1 MKAVYINQAGGGL
14 NSLVYGDRPEP
25 EAGPGEV
32 VLRVRASALNHAD
45 LNVLEGRTS
54 TRGAPRVMGMDM
66 AGEVVQVSPTVSWL
80 KEGDRV
86 LVDNRIKCGT
96 CEPCLQGSDEYCVGQ
111 MRLGVNVDGGH
122 AQYCVV
128 PAVNAHQIPGWMGFD
143 EAASLPIAAHTAW
156 HCLVVRGQLQPWEDV
171 LIHAVGSGVGSTGL
185 EIAKHIGARVIAT
198 AGSDWKLEKAKELG
212 ADEVINYN
220 TTPEFSERVREFTGG
235 KGVDIIFD
243 VVGAAVWDE
252 SLLSLKPGGRLVITG
267 TTSGSRYDMDLRA
280 LQGTPLTLMGSGGR
294 SRRSFADMMRV
305 ISNGGLRGVVGK
317 TFPLEDAAD
326 AHKAMKDRNF
336 FGKLVLQIP

>member
-111 MRLGVNVDGGH
+111 MRLGVDVDGGH

-128 PAVNAHQIPGWMGFD
+128 PAVNAHQIPDWMGFD